1 MIFCTRSRPVLVQF
15 VDAIL
20 VRLKTDSL
28 SITITTQEKSE
39 GYSVSI
45 VTDTSSEGT
54 VKTVAQTYSGWL
66 TNTF

>member
-1 MIFCTRSRPVLVQF
+1 MRFIGSKEVVVQF

-20 VRLKTDSL
+20 VRLRTDSL

-39 GYSVSI
+39 GYSVLI

-54 VKTVAQTYSGWL
+54 VAKLAQNFSGWL
-66 TNTF
+66 TNTS